1 MEDELVDIIRNVEQE
16 KTEKGLAP
24 VHAMFLSDI
33 MPAVKKLVKDTLNKL
48 VKEKKISWFRT
59 INDDAFIIYNILLFQ
74 GPEFQCTE
82 YNPSDKPGYC
92 EFICFLT

>member
-1 MEDELVDIIRNVEQE
+1 MEDELVDMIKNEEEE
-16 KTEKGLAP
+16 KTEKRLAP

-59 INDDAFIIYNILLFQ
+59 INDYAFKFTDYEEYNI
-74 GPEFQCTE
+74 E
-82 YNPSDKPGYC
+82 
-92 EFICFLT
+92 

>member
-16 KTEKGLAP
+16 KTEKGLAA

-59 INDDAFIIYNILLFQ
+59 INDDAFKFT
-74 GPEFQCTE
+74 GDEE
-82 YNPSDKPGYC
+82 
-92 EFICFLT
+92 

>member
-59 INDDAFIIYNILLFQ
+59 INDEAFKFT
-74 GPEFQCTE
+74 GDEE
-82 YNPSDKPGYC
+82 
-92 EFICFLT
+92 

>member
-24 VHAMFLSDI
+24 VQAMVLSDI

-59 INDDAFIIYNILLFQ
+59 INDDAFKFT
-74 GPEFQCTE
+74 GDEE
-82 YNPSDKPGYC
+82 
-92 EFICFLT
+92 

>member
-1 MEDELVDIIRNVEQE
+1 MDIIRNVEQE
-16 KTEKGLAP
+16 KTEKGLDP

-59 INDDAFIIYNILLFQ
+59 INDDAFKFT
-74 GPEFQCTE
+74 GEE
-82 YNPSDKPGYC
+82 
-92 EFICFLT
+92 E

>member
-24 VHAMFLSDI
+24 VHAMLLSDI

-48 VKEKKISWFRT
+48 VKEKK
-59 INDDAFIIYNILLFQ
+59 
-74 GPEFQCTE
+74 
-82 YNPSDKPGYC
+82 
-92 EFICFLT
+92 